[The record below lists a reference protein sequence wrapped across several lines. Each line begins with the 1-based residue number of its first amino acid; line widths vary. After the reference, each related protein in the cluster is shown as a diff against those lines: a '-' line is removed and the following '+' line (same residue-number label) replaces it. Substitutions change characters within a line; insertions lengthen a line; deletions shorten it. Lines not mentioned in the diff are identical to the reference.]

1 MRTAYAR
8 SFIKDL
14 KKLEGT
20 DAYSRIHTLAF
31 ETVPQARTLGEVAN
45 LKKLTGYRDAYRI
58 KLGEY
63 RLGLTLEGET
73 VVFRRVLHRKDIYR
87 YFP

>member
-1 MRTAYAR
+1 MKTTYAR
-8 SFIKDL
+8 SFVKDPKTL
-14 KKLEGT
+14 KGT
-20 DAYSRIHTLAF
+20 EAYGRIQTLAF
-31 ETVPQARTLGEVAN
+31 ETVPKASSLDEIAN
-45 LKKLTGYRDAYRI
+45 LKKKGYKDAYRI

-63 RLGLTLEGET
+63 RVGLTVEGET